1 MKWHHKVS
9 NISSHSSS
17 PCLGDIYNLPCP
29 LTFSAYQTHFPQ
41 NAIITFDKSQQCGAH
56 REHNV
61 LHGFNSVA
69 VLAALP
75 PELSWRWEMPQQPQ
89 FHHRHCQYR
98 YVYEQLSFDLAAWCK
113 LSGCCQGTSEGT
125 GKTITR
131 MDCVN
136 LEPLANHWSELDFK

>member
-9 NISSHSSS
+9 NISSH
-17 PCLGDIYNLPCP
+17 CLGDIYNLLYP
-29 LTFSAYQTHFPQ
+29 LTSSAYQSHFPQ
-41 NAIITFDKSQQCGAH
+41 NAIITFDQSRQYGAH

-75 PELSWRWEMPQQPQ
+75 PELSWRSGTPQQPQ
-89 FHHRHCQYR
+89 SHHCHCR
-98 YVYEQLSFDLAAWCK
+98 YGYIYEQLSFGLGPWCK
-113 LSGCCQGTSEGT
+113 LSPCCQRTSEGT
-125 GKTITR
+125 GNTILC

-136 LEPLANHWSELDFK
+136 LEPPANH